1 MIGSLRANRED
12 EQGMSFDRG
21 RRGERGGRGRDKRD
35 GFGDDNFGGGGFGGG
50 FEDRGG
56 FGGGGRGG
64 FVAGGRRLKIS
75 RSSSRDPITFDVT
88 DRAALANLCS

>member
-1 MIGSLRANRED
+1 LGSAILL
-12 EQGMSFDRG
+12 
-21 RRGERGGRGRDKRD
+21 RGGIAPCSS
-35 GFGDDNFGGGGFGGG
+35 
-50 FEDRGG
+50 
-56 FGGGGRGG
+56 GG